1 VAWSLQAWPRKLA
14 FGSLHVRSAGSH
26 IQWLAALAVVLAA
39 CNPTRRMAEGERLLV
54 RNSLVSD
61 ATDLTKDELS
71 AIIKQKPNN
80 KVLGQRLYL
89 HLYNLSDPE
98 KTAIR
103 QAELDSACALKNEQ
117 KADKR
122 TAKNEARAAKGK
134 KPRLPKPKTCRKAL
148 RTWAREDVGEPPTIL
163 DSNVDATQCRPVE
176 TLHDQGRVL
185 QCRRVRHRLLPAS
198 QMVL

>member
-1 VAWSLQAWPRKLA
+1 MKNR
-14 FGSLHVRSAGSH
+14 
-26 IQWLAALAVVLAA
+26 I
-39 CNPTRRMAEGERLLV
+39 
-54 RNSLVSD
+54 NSN
-61 ATDLTKDELS
+61 APDLTKDELS

-163 DSNVDATQCRPVE
+163 DSALTQRSA
-176 TLHDQGRVL
+176 DQLKLYMTKEGYFNAAVYDT
-185 QCRRVRHRLLPAS
+185 VY
-198 QMVL
+198 